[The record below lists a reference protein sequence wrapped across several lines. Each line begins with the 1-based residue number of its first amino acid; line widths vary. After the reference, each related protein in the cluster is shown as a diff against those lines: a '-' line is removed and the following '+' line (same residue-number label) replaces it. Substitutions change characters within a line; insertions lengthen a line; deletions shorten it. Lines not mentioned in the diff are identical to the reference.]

1 MIVPA
6 KLILA
11 RFESSFPHN
20 LLDGFGD
27 SGSAMRMLYEYSVP
41 EHELRKCFVKVEKKG
56 VLEWKDTVNCS

>member
-6 KLILA
+6 KLILP
-11 RFESSFPHN
+11 RLESSFPHN
-20 LLDGFGD
+20 LLDDLGN

-56 VLEWKDTVNCS
+56 VLEWEDTVDCS